1 VTDQIRVLLVDDQ
14 QLIRLGFRMVLEA
27 EADIEVVGE
36 AGDGEAAIAQAAA
49 LQPDLVL
56 MDIRMPGLDG
66 IAATE
71 RIVQRHPQTRVLV
84 LTTFDLDEYAFG
96 AIRAGA
102 SGFLLKDVQ
111 RHELL
116 SALRAVHRGDAALS
130 PRITRMLLQ
139 HVTPVLGAGARAVGG
154 DGTEGGAALEAWRAG
169 GSPAGESSVAESAA
183 GEASTAASL
192 LASLTDRERDV
203 FLALA
208 RGLSN
213 AEIGDSLFVTEST
226 VKTHVGRVLAKL
238 GARDRIHAVILA
250 HRAGLVVGD

>member
-1 VTDQIRVLLVDDQ
+1 MTTTAIRILLVDDQ

-27 EADIEVVGE
+27 EDDIIVIGE
-36 AGDGEAAIAQAAA
+36 ASDGREAIAQAAA
-49 LQPDLVL
+49 LRPDLVL

-71 RIVQRHPQTRVLV
+71 AIVRAHPQTRVLV

-111 RHELL
+111 RHEML

-130 PRITRMLLQ
+130 PRITRMLLEQ
-139 HVTPVLGAGARAVGG
+139 VTSSLP
-154 DGTEGGAALEAWRAG
+154 AAEPSAH
-169 GSPAGESSVAESAA
+169 AELAA
-183 GEASTAASL
+183 E
-192 LASLTDRERDV
+192 LTDRERDV
-203 FLALA
+203 FLAIG
-208 RGLSN
+208 RGLTNS
-213 AEIGDSLFVTEST
+213 EIAHSLFVSEST

-250 HRAGLVVGD
+250 HRLGLIDDNEPLPPGAS

>member
-1 VTDQIRVLLVDDQ
+1 MTAPISILLVDDQ
-14 QLIRLGFRMVLEA
+14 EMIRLGFRMVLEA
-27 EADIEVVGE
+27 EPDMTVVGE
-36 AGDGEAAIAQAAA
+36 AADGHAAIAQAASLA
-49 LQPDLVL
+49 PDLVL

-71 RIVQRHPQTRVLV
+71 AIVREHPLTRVLV

-111 RHELL
+111 RHEMI
-116 SALRAVHRGDAALS
+116 AAVRAVHRGDAALA
-130 PRITRMLLQ
+130 PRITRRLLE
-139 HVTPVLGAGARAVGG
+139 HVAPQLGASET
-154 DGTEGGAALEAWRAG
+154 DAAPPLED
-169 GSPAGESSVAESAA
+169 PTTV
-183 GEASTAASL
+183 
-192 LASLTDRERDV
+192 LTDRERDV
-203 FLALA
+203 FLEIG

-213 AEIGDSLFVTEST
+213 AEIARALYVSEST

-250 HRAGLVVGD
+250 HRLGVVDGPPPGA